1 MADGS
6 VPVEILGQRYPIR
19 SSLDTA
25 YVHELAAYVDS
36 KMKSAADAA
45 PEGDFLRLA
54 VIVALNLADEVFR
67 SRGIGDGEARDMAER
82 LRRLESLIDQILT
95 DADRARGPA

>member
-19 SSLDTA
+19 SSLDSA
-25 YVHELAAYVDS
+25 YVHELAAYVDD
-36 KMKSAADAA
+36 KMRSASEAT

-54 VIVALNLADEVFR
+54 LVVALNLADEVFR
-67 SRGIGDGEARDMAER
+67 SRGLGENRDRDTADRLARIER
-82 LRRLESLIDQILT
+82 LLDEALGDS
-95 DADRARGPA
+95 PA

>member
-19 SSLDTA
+19 SSLDA
-25 YVHELAAYVDS
+25 PYVHELAAYVDE
-36 KMKSAADAA
+36 KMRSAAEAS

-54 VIVALNLADEVFR
+54 VVVALNLADEVFR
-67 SRGIGDGEARDMAER
+67 SRGLDEGRDRQVTER
-82 LRRLESLIDQILT
+82 LARLEALIDVVLDGGGTQ
-95 DADRARGPA
+95 A

>member
-1 MADGS
+1 MADIS

-19 SSLDTA
+19 SSLDA
-25 YVHELAAYVDS
+25 PYVHELAAYVDD
-36 KMKSAADAA
+36 KMRSAAEAA

-67 SRGIGDGEARDMAER
+67 SRGLGDGEAQQVAER
-82 LRRLESLIDQILT
+82 LASIETLIDQVL
-95 DADRARGPA
+95 ANHGGLA